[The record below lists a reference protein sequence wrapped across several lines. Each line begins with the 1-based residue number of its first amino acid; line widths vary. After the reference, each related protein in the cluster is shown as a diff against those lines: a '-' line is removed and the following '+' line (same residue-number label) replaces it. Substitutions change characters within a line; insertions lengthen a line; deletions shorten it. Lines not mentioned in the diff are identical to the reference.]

1 MTDLYAATSK
11 HLLLRQYPSAIS
23 TVHALLNDLRSR
35 HPFIYNRPERS
46 SASTPALLLQWES
59 YPYSTIQALKLLCT
73 VYVSAWSS
81 GVTASEVLKKTR
93 TAGKRQDRTSDTKLD
108 ALAKSLP
115 PNSSA
120 PEAILETTLGICLQT
135 LTATQPAHLGHNKN
149 AGNQENTTPSVLALP
164 PSLLLTFLLA
174 CLKISSS
181 DASARS
187 SAPQSSSRDQ
197 DSAIPFAR
205 KLFEDW
211 LAILPDEA
219 LYALA
224 QARPTRTPR
233 RSTSAAR
240 AAAQA
245 PLDTSVS
252 SMASSVSSTNNGNQ
266 SASSPSSS
274 MVLVDTPSED
284 DQDRSLLL
292 QFKKDYLRLVEV
304 YVLEVLPRQDDW
316 DIASDFIMGDFVMGA
331 KRKEVCRLF
340 PGPAK
345 CRSPLPVANAQTI
358 TRRQSKT
365 HRFSDTSTPI
375 FRQRESSHRRTIL
388 HDLDAL
394 RLCSRGRGS
403 RHRNRHRRRRRQP
416 GRLAQKLERFDGAYR
431 QAVRSRRE
439 SNPCSGNEARCRC
452 TRRCG
457 AVTAF

>member
-1 MTDLYAATSK
+1 VHSLRQEHAISWLASERSPLETMTDLYAATSK

-23 TVHALLNDLRSR
+23 TAHALLNDLRSR

-93 TAGKRQDRTSDTKLD
+93 TAGKKQDGTSDAKLD

-120 PEAILETTLGICLQT
+120 PDAILETTLGICLQT

-149 AGNQENTTPSVLALP
+149 AGNPENTAPRVLALP

-181 DASARS
+181 DTSGRS
-187 SAPQSSSRDQ
+187 PAPQSSSRDEE
-197 DSAIPFAR
+197 SAIPFAR

-224 QARPTRTPR
+224 QARPMRTPR
-233 RSTSAAR
+233 KSASAR
-240 AAAQA
+240 TAPQA
-245 PLDTSVS
+245 PLETSVS
-252 SMASSVSSTNNGNQ
+252 SVASGASSINNGNQ
-266 SASSPSSS
+266 SSASPSSS

-292 QFKKDYLRLVEV
+292 QFKKDYLRLIEV
-304 YVLEVLPRQDDW
+304 YVLEVLPRQGDW
-316 DIASDFIMGDFVMGA
+316 DIASDFIIGDFVMGA
-331 KRKEVCRLF
+331 KRREVSLH
-340 PGPAK
+340 
-345 CRSPLPVANAQTI
+345 LLL
-358 TRRQSKT
+358 RQE
-365 HRFSDTSTPI
+365 FS
-375 FRQRESSHRRTIL
+375 H
-388 HDLDAL
+388 
-394 RLCSRGRGS
+394 
-403 RHRNRHRRRRRQP
+403 
-416 GRLAQKLERFDGAYR
+416 
-431 QAVRSRRE
+431 
-439 SNPCSGNEARCRC
+439 
-452 TRRCG
+452 
-457 AVTAF
+457 

>member
-1 MTDLYAATSK
+1 MRCPCPRRVYCQPFVAGPGWLRIQCTRAHIRPRQSSDRSHPARHRSRSGRTGPPSRNGTMTDLYAATSK

-46 SASTPALLLQWES
+46 NSSTPALLLQWES

-81 GVTASEVLKKTR
+81 GVTASEVLRKTR
-93 TAGKRQDRTSDTKLD
+93 SAGKKQDGATDAKLQ

-120 PEAILETTLGICLQT
+120 PEAILETTLGLCLQT
-135 LTATQPAHLGHNKN
+135 LTATQPAHLGQNKN
-149 AGNQENTTPSVLALP
+149 AGNSGDNTSPVLALP

-181 DASARS
+181 SDPATRSSSAPHASARGEE
-187 SAPQSSSRDQ
+187 
-197 DSAIPFAR
+197 SAIPFAR

-224 QARPTRTPR
+224 QARPMRTPR
-233 RSTSAAR
+233 KSTAAAR
-240 AAAQA
+240 QSAPEA
-245 PLDTSVS
+245 PLDTSTS
-252 SMASSVSSTNNGNQ
+252 SVASSVSSPNSGNQ
-266 SASSPSSS
+266 SSSSPSAS

-316 DIASDFIMGDFVMGA
+316 DIASDFVMGDFVMGA
-331 KRKEVCRLF
+331 KRKEVR
-340 PGPAK
+340 PKRIAPQSP
-345 CRSPLPVANAQTI
+345 RS
-358 TRRQSKT
+358 
-365 HRFSDTSTPI
+365 H
-375 FRQRESSHRRTIL
+375 
-388 HDLDAL
+388 
-394 RLCSRGRGS
+394 
-403 RHRNRHRRRRRQP
+403 
-416 GRLAQKLERFDGAYR
+416 
-431 QAVRSRRE
+431 AVS
-439 SNPCSGNEARCRC
+439 
-452 TRRCG
+452 
-457 AVTAF
+457 

>member
-46 SASTPALLLQWES
+46 NSSTPALLLQWES

-81 GVTASEVLKKTR
+81 GVTASEVLRKTR
-93 TAGKRQDRTSDTKLD
+93 TAGKKQDGTTDTKLD

-135 LTATQPAHLGHNKN
+135 LTATQPAHLGQHKN
-149 AGNQENTTPSVLALP
+149 VGSSDETTSLVLALP

-181 DASARS
+181 SDPNTRS
-187 SAPQSSSRDQ
+187 SSTQTTSRGEE
-197 DSAIPFAR
+197 SAIPFAR

-211 LAILPDEA
+211 LAVLPDES

-224 QARPTRTPR
+224 QARPMRTPR
-233 RSTSAAR
+233 KSVPRT
-240 AAAQA
+240 A
-245 PLDTSVS
+245 PLDTSTS
-252 SMASSVSSTNNGNQ
+252 SLASSVSSPNTGNE
-266 SASSPSSS
+266 SSSSPSAS
-274 MVLVDTPSED
+274 MVMVDTPSED
-284 DQDRSLLL
+284 DSDRSLLL

-331 KRKEVCRLF
+331 KRKEVRPGVLF
-340 PGPAK
+340 HADVADLMFCSK
-345 CRSPLPVANAQTI
+345 CSNGYMTP
-358 TRRQSKT
+358 RQST
-365 HRFSDTSTPI
+365 LLQRRAHDDLPQTSPET
-375 FRQRESSHRRTIL
+375 L
-388 HDLDAL
+388 
-394 RLCSRGRGS
+394 
-403 RHRNRHRRRRRQP
+403 
-416 GRLAQKLERFDGAYR
+416 
-431 QAVRSRRE
+431 
-439 SNPCSGNEARCRC
+439 EARRP
-452 TRRCG
+452 
-457 AVTAF
+457 